1 MGRGIAKD
9 LTKFG
14 NRKTVVDG
22 ETFDSRKEARR
33 YAELKLLERAGEVR
47 NIQRQVPFVL
57 IPAQLDERGRVI
69 ENPARYIAD
78 FVYNDRAGRLIVEDV
93 KGYKQGTAY
102 AVFVLKRKLMLK
114 VHGIRVTEV

>member
-1 MGRGIAKD
+1 M
-9 LTKFG
+9 TKFG

-47 NIQRQVPFVL
+47 NIERQVPFVL
-57 IPAQLDERGRVI
+57 VPAQLDERGKVI
-69 ENPARYIAD
+69 EHPARYIAD

-93 KGYKQGTAY
+93 KGYKQGAAY